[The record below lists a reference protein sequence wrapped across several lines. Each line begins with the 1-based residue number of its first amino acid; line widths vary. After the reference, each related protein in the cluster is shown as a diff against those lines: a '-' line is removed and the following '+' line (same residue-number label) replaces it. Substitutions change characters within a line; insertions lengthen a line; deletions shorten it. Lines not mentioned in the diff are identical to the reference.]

1 MIGNISW
8 EAVVGVCTLVTTF
21 AAVLKLIL
29 RINRTLTTLEE
40 TVRGLQLSL
49 RDYMLRI
56 EQIGRKLEQHEIRLV
71 QLESDKKDC

>member
-8 EAVVGVCTLVTTF
+8 EAIVGICTLATTF
-21 AAVLKLIL
+21 TAVLKLIL

-40 TVRGLQLSL
+40 TVRCLQLYL

-71 QLESDKKDC
+71 KLESDKEE